1 MCLKKLRER
10 NGNLSDHEK
19 LAKLA
24 SVNSREE
31 EWLSLELAK
40 ESGLTRHLL
49 LVSTRLWPPANL
61 KLTSAALGHALPS
74 L

>member
-1 MCLKKLRER
+1 MCLKKLGKR
-10 NGNLSDHEK
+10 NGNLSDRE
-19 LAKLA
+19 AKLA
-24 SVNSREE
+24 SVNGREE
-31 EWLSLELAK
+31 EGLSLELAK

-61 KLTSAALGHALPS
+61 KLASAALRHALPA

>member
-10 NGNLSDHEK
+10 NGNLSDRE
-19 LAKLA
+19 AKLA
-24 SVNSREE
+24 SVNGREE

-61 KLTSAALGHALPS
+61 KLASAALGHALPS